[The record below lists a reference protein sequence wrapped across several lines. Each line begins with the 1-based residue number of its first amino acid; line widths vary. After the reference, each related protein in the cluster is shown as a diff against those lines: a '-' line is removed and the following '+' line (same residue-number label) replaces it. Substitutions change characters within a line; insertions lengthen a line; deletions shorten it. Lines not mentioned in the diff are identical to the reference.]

1 MTETEIYLFC
11 LLLPATAALCGG
23 LSVRLW
29 RPATST
35 LAAVGHFTAGLVLGA
50 VAIELCPTLVAGN
63 AFSAVILGFS
73 LGALFM
79 LGIGHITRG
88 AESSSDSSGTSAG
101 LLFAVAVD
109 LFVDGLLV
117 GTALIVGSNQGMLI
131 AIALTIEAFF
141 LCLATNESLRARKAT
156 PGKMIGTAF
165 MLAILVVVGVVSGHF
180 FSAQLTG
187 STRAATLAFATAALL
202 YLAVEELLVEAHQQK
217 DARLTPGLFF
227 VGFLLIFILQ
237 RVLGG

>member
-29 RPATST
+29 RPSTST

-50 VAIELCPTLVAGN
+50 VAIELCPTLVEGDS
-63 AFSAVILGFS
+63 FIAVVLGFS

-79 LGIGHITRG
+79 LAIGHITRH
-88 AESSSDSSGTSAG
+88 AESSSDSSDSSAG

-109 LFVDGLLV
+109 LFVDGLLL
-117 GTALIVGSNQGMLI
+117 GTALIVGLKQGMLI

-141 LCLATNESLRARKAT
+141 LCLATSESLRARKAT
-156 PGKMIGTAF
+156 PGKIFAAAF
-165 MLAILVVVGVVSGHF
+165 MLATLLAVGVVSGHF

-187 STRAATLAFATAALL
+187 ATQAATLAFATAALL
-202 YLAVEELLVEAHQQK
+202 YLVVEELLVEAHREK
-217 DARLTPGLFF
+217 DRRLTPGLFF
-227 VGFLLIFILQ
+227 AGFLLIFIMQ